1 MGKKSKRRNCKP
13 KMRKGIDDDN
23 AASDA
28 AAGVEEMMLSPT
40 QPNVPSAAATAKPHS
55 HLNTAM
61 KTLEDMDRSN
71 KLHRLKQHDI
81 AFFFT
86 NDELERYFEMNDKS
100 VENTLL
106 ALKKTTELSI
116 MGCVE
121 IQEEKEHVHTC
132 LDVMNVEALNDNN

>member
-1 MGKKSKRRNCKP
+1 
-13 KMRKGIDDDN
+13 MRKGIHDDN
-23 AASDA
+23 AASDDA
-28 AAGVEEMMLSPT
+28 AAGVEEMMLAPT

-81 AFFFT
+81 ANFFT
-86 NDELERYFEMNDKS
+86 NDELERYLEMNDT

-116 MGCVE
+116 MG
-121 IQEEKEHVHTC
+121 
-132 LDVMNVEALNDNN
+132 